1 MLAAVLLL
9 AALIQAP
16 TAVERVEIDRRETGL
31 ADGQYERLQGTLH
44 FAFDPAAPDLDA
56 VVDLDL
62 APRDADGKV
71 RCRANFEVLQ
81 PADPEQRS
89 GTGLLEVS
97 NRGGKATVNFFGLEW
112 IAAQGLTVI
121 WVGWQ
126 ADVPPGGGRM
136 RLEAPGLRAADGGA
150 ITGLVRCDW
159 TVDEPLAALEL
170 GHRGMIPYSMV
181 DRERAADRLTVRA
194 GRLAARSELPRAS
207 WKFTEDGRS
216 VSLDGGFGAGRI
228 YELVYEARDP
238 LVIGLGLAVVR
249 DTILYAKSDE
259 SCPFPVKRG
268 VGFGI
273 SQTGRFLRHFLWQ
286 GFNAAPRGGAG
297 GGPGGGMAFDGLLIH
312 TAGAGRGS
320 FNHRFAQPSRDAHR
334 YSAFFYPTDLF
345 PFSGVTQ
352 RDAETGA
359 SDGLYARALQSG
371 TLPKVFLT
379 NSGYEYW
386 GRAAALTHVSCDGAA
401 DLEPLP
407 QERWYHLRGAQHYP
421 VPWSQRESANPL
433 DVIVMERAL
442 LRALLD
448 WVEKGAEPP
457 PSQVP
462 RLDQGSLVPIAD
474 YAWPEGL
481 GPAPRAAQEAYRC
494 DYGPRWSQGIIDLEP
509 PRLGKSFPVL
519 VPQADARGNEIGGAP
534 NLETLV
540 PLGAFVPWRRRPD
553 GELADFVG
561 QFLPFPAATRAAMY
575 PGGRADYLRRAAA
588 AADELIR
595 ARFLLEVD
603 RARVLQRA
611 AEAWDSLVQPGA
623 PPEPADW
630 PQGAGPRGD
639 WSAEGPPP
647 PLRFS
652 ARTGENLIWRAPLPE
667 TGQGGIAVQG
677 DRLYV
682 ATMAPWDPDH
692 ALSAPDAERF
702 AQATEGRRVVGKDV
716 DAHCLDA
723 RTGAILWTRRIH
735 GAVPAI
741 YSYPFSDATSASPVC
756 DGERVWFTN
765 AAGAV
770 ACFTREGEPVWERR
784 YLPAFDGPFNKQ
796 FEPFLVQDGARQVF
810 VHVEPFP
817 APGAVDPND
826 PHGRWHH
833 VAGLDA
839 LTGKLLWRS
848 ADALTQ
854 YNAPTL
860 VQTAAGPCLLHA
872 RGGPHEVPERPV
884 GVSLTILTGPRAGQA
899 VWRYEDPRGNHEAAL
914 QTMAHDDRFAYWLL
928 KEPHNVLVVLDLQ
941 TGKELREVS
950 LVRGVTRSEHDAKT
964 GAWSTAAEIDL
975 PLGVFPA
982 RYSLIAAGGK
992 VWFQCYATAWGQPT
1006 IGPPYSFARVD
1017 PVSGLVE
1024 YLEVPTGVVREA
1036 GKAET
1041 FLWRTPGV
1049 ARALNSRGVEVTG
1062 DERSRWDG
1070 WDWVFNGS
1078 PTRVNE
1084 RLYFTLASGLVYVLD
1099 AGAPVFDP
1107 RAFLALNDLG
1117 PAGAT
1122 WTANSVSYAASRLYH
1137 RTAAEILC
1145 FGAAR

>member
-1 MLAAVLLL
+1 MLALLL
-9 AALIQAP
+9 FLLQAP
-16 TAVERVEIDRRETGL
+16 TAVERIEITGRDASL
-31 ADGQYERLQGTLH
+31 QEGKYERLQGTLH

-62 APRDADGKV
+62 APRDADGLV

-81 PADPEQRS
+81 PVDPKQRS

-97 NRGGKATVNFFGLEW
+97 NRGGKATVNFFGLDW
-112 IAAQGLTVI
+112 IAAQGLTLI

-126 ADVPPGGGRM
+126 ADVPPGEGRM
-136 RLEAPGLRAADGGA
+136 RLEAPVARAADGSA

-170 GHRGMIPYSMV
+170 GHRGMIPYSIV
-181 DRERAADRLTVRA
+181 NRESAADRLTVRA
-194 GRLAARSELPRAS
+194 GRMAARSDVPRGS
-207 WKFTEDGRS
+207 WRYSDDGRS
-216 VSLDGGFGAGRI
+216 ISLDGGFAAGRI

-249 DTILYAKSDE
+249 DTILYAKSDK
-259 SCPFPVKRG
+259 SCPFSVTRG

-286 GFNAAPRGGAG
+286 GFNAA
-297 GGPGGGMAFDGLLIH
+297 PGGGMAFDGLLIH

-334 YSAFFYPTDLF
+334 SSAFFYPTDLF
-345 PFSGVTQ
+345 PFSGRTQ
-352 RDAETGA
+352 RDEETGA
-359 SDGLYARALQSG
+359 SDGLYARALAAG
-371 TLPKVFLT
+371 AMPKVFLT

-386 GRAAALTHVSCDGAA
+386 GRSAALTHVSSDGAK

-421 VPWSQRESANPL
+421 VPWSQRASADPL

-442 LRALLD
+442 LRNLLD
-448 WVEKGAEPP
+448 WVEKGVEPP
-457 PSQVP
+457 PSRVP
-462 RLDQGSLVPIAD
+462 RLDDGSLVPLAQ
-474 YAWPEGL
+474 YAWPAEL
-481 GPAPRAAQEAYRC
+481 GPAPKAAQEAYRC
-494 DYGPRWSQGIIDLEP
+494 DYGPRWNQGIADLEP
-509 PRLGKSFPVL
+509 PRLGKAFPVL
-519 VPQADARGNEIGGAP
+519 VPQADARGNEIGGVP
-534 NLETLV
+534 NLETAV
-540 PLGAFVPWRRRPD
+540 PLGAFVPWRLRPD

-561 QFLPFPAATRAAMY
+561 QFLPFPAATRAALY
-575 PGGRADYLRRAAA
+575 PGGRADYLGRAEA
-588 AADELIR
+588 AADTLIHE
-595 ARFLLEVD
+595 RFLLPVD
-603 RARVLQRA
+603 RARVLARA
-611 AEAWDSLVQPGA
+611 AEAWDTLTTA
-623 PPEPADW
+623 DPPSAASSW

-652 ARTGENLIWRAPLPE
+652 ARTGENLLWRTPLPE

-677 DRLYV
+677 DRIYV
-682 ATMAPWDPDH
+682 ATMAPWDPAN
-692 ALSAPDAERF
+692 ALSASDAERF
-702 AQATEGRRVVGKDV
+702 AHATEGRSVVGKDV

-723 RTGAILWTRRIH
+723 RTGAILWTRRIR
-735 GAVPAI
+735 GEVPAI

-756 DGERVWFTN
+756 DGEHVWFTN
-765 AAGAV
+765 AGGAV
-770 ACFTREGEPVWERR
+770 VCYTRDGEVVWERR

-796 FEPFLVQDGARQVF
+796 FEPFLIRDGERLVF

-817 APGAVDPND
+817 APDATDPDD
-826 PHGRWHH
+826 PRGRWHH
-833 VAGLDA
+833 LVGLDA
-839 LTGKLLWRS
+839 LTGKVLWRS

-860 VQTAAGPCLLHA
+860 VQTPDGPCILHA
-872 RGGPHEVPERPV
+872 RGGPHDVPERPV

-899 VWRYEDPRGNHEAAL
+899 LWRYEDPRGNHEAAL
-914 QTMAHDDRFAYWLL
+914 QTMAHDDQYAYWLL
-928 KEPHNVLVVLDLQ
+928 KEERNALVVLDLR
-941 TGKELREVS
+941 TGKELREIS
-950 LVRGVTRSEHDAKT
+950 LTRGVTRTEYDAAA
-964 GAWSTAAEIDL
+964 GVWSTTAGVDL
-975 PLGVFPA
+975 DRGVFPA

-992 VWFQCYATAWGQPT
+992 VYFQCYATAWGQPT
-1006 IGPPYSFARVD
+1006 IGPPYSFAGVD
-1017 PVSGLVE
+1017 PDSGLVE
-1024 YLEVPTGVVREA
+1024 YLEVPTDVVREP
-1036 GKAET
+1036 GKPEQ
-1041 FLWRTPGV
+1041 FLWRTPRA

-1084 RLYFTLASGLVYVLD
+1084 RLYFTLASGVVYVLD
-1099 AGAPVFDP
+1099 ASAPVFDQ
-1107 RAFLALNDLG
+1107 RAFLTLNDLG
-1117 PAGAT
+1117 LAGET
-1122 WTANSVSYAASRLYH
+1122 WTANSVSYAAGRLYH
-1137 RTAAEILC
+1137 RTAAELLC